1 MASKKI
7 SVLLLIAVFLAGF
20 QAGIIYSDYSSI
32 FDAEMPDENGEE
44 VVKEEIRSFEVN
56 HSLSQI
62 RSKIFQESRESVVS
76 VNHAEIN
83 MGDFAETAVGSGFV
97 YDDSG
102 HIVTNYHVISGG
114 ETFDITFLD
123 DEVYTAELVGSD
135 PYTDLAVLDIDE
147 DERDFD
153 PLRRGDS
160 SEIMVG
166 EDVLAIGNPFG
177 LEGSMTSGIISH
189 TNRMIPAVEQFSIP
203 NVIQTDAPINPGN
216 SGGPLLNIE
225 GEVIGINTAI
235 NTRDST
241 FSGIGFAVPS
251 STIERVIPELIERGY
266 YEHPWLGVSGLDV
279 TPGIAEEM
287 DLEESRGF
295 LIVEVVEDS
304 PADNAGILPGE
315 REAEIRGSELLVGG
329 DVIVG
334 IDDERI
340 TQLSEVLNYLT
351 KKDVGDTINVHVIRD
366 GEEKSLELTL
376 DSRPE
381 IN

>member
-1 MASKKI
+1 MSSKKI

-20 QAGIIYSDYSSI
+20 QAGIIYSDHSSI
-32 FDAEMPDENGEE
+32 FDDDVSQENEE
-44 VVKEEIRSFEVN
+44 KVVSEEIKSFEIN

-62 RSKIFQESRESVVS
+62 RSEIFQESRESVVS
-76 VNHAEIN
+76 VNHADRNI
-83 MGDFAETAVGSGFV
+83 GDFSRSAVGSGFV

-102 HIVTNYHVISGG
+102 HIVTNYHVVSGG
-114 ETFDITFLD
+114 EIFDVTFLD
-123 DEVYTAELVGSD
+123 DEVYTAELIGSD
-135 PYTDLAVLDIDE
+135 PYTDLAVLKID
-147 DERDFD
+147 DDKRDFE

-160 SEIMVG
+160 SKIKVG

-177 LEGSMTSGIISH
+177 LEGSMTSGIVSH
-189 TNRMIPAVEQFSIP
+189 TNRMIPAVEQFSIS

-251 STIERVIPELIERGY
+251 STVERVIPVLKEEGFY
-266 YEHPWLGVSGLDV
+266 QHPWLGVSGLDV
-279 TPGIAEEM
+279 TPAIAEEM

-295 LIVEVVEDS
+295 LVVEVVDDS
-304 PADNAGILPGE
+304 PADKAGMLPGD
-315 REAEIRGSELLVGG
+315 RDAEIRGTDIMVGG
-329 DVIVG
+329 DVIIG
-334 IDDERI
+334 IDDVRI
-340 TQLSEVLNYLT
+340 TQLSEVLNYLAR
-351 KKDVGDTINVHVIRD
+351 KEVGDTITVHVIRD
-366 GEEKSLELTL
+366 NEEKSLELTL
-376 DSRPE
+376 ESRPE